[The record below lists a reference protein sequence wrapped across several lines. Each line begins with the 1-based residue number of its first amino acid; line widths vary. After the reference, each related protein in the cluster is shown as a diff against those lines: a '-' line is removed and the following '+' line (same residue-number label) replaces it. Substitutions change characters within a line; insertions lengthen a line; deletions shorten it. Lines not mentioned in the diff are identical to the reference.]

1 MKRTLKCR
9 LLDRTSF
16 GKCHLTGPVII
27 CKEDLQDQASK
38 NSSMNREGATENTPP
53 PAKELLTLTAAEEK
67 SL

>member
-27 CKEDLQDQASK
+27 CKEDLQDQVNK
-38 NSSMNREGATENTPP
+38 NSSMTREGAENTPP